1 MGNARAR
8 RPPSRDRLSFGGA
21 TLTLDPSGAVY
32 WPAKKLLVVAD
43 LHFEKGSS
51 FARRGSF
58 LPPYDTRA
66 TLEDLAKV
74 IDQFAPRLVVCLG
87 DSFHDPEGT
96 GRLHRE
102 DSRRLSALTLPR
114 RWIWVS
120 GNHDPAPLNDV
131 GGRCVGRLEIDGL
144 TFVHEART
152 PCPGGEISGHFHPKV
167 TLQAFG
173 RRLTRRCLLC
183 NGARLILPA
192 FGAFT
197 GGLDVADAAF
207 RQVLGDT
214 FDIYVLGRD
223 RVRRLT
229 RP

>member
-8 RPPSRDRLSFGGA
+8 RPPPRDRLSFGGA

-43 LHFEKGSS
+43 LHLEKGSS

-66 TLEDLAKV
+66 TLDDLAKV
-74 IDQFAPRLVVCLG
+74 VERYTPRLVVCLG
-87 DSFHDPEGT
+87 DSFHDLEGT
-96 GRLHRE
+96 DRLHHE
-102 DSRRLSALTLPR
+102 DAKRLSALTLPR
-114 RWIWVS
+114 RWIWVT
-120 GNHDPAPLNDV
+120 GNHDPGPLSNVD
-131 GGRCVGRLEIDGL
+131 GRCVGRLQIGGL
-144 TFVHEART
+144 TFVHQADLS
-152 PCPGGEISGHFHPKV
+152 GSDGEISGHLHPKV

-183 NGARLILPA
+183 NSERLILPA

-229 RP
+229 R